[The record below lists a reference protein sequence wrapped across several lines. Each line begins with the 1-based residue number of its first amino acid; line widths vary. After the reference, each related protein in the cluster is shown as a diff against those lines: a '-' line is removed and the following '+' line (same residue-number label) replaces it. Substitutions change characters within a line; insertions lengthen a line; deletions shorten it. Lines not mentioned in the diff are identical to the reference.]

1 MAKKAETP
9 KPKRKLSE
17 GLKKWQNHLASVRKD
32 NPGKS
37 LKECMTL
44 AKKTYKK

>member
-1 MAKKAETP
+1 MKKINSA
-9 KPKRKLSE
+9 LD
-17 GLKKWQNHLASVRKD
+17 KWRNHLESVRKA